1 MEKLLLHSKFCCDQR
16 ETKISAYTMGRGLE
30 QKQG

>member
-30 QKQG
+30 QK